1 MEINNMTIEEKLY
14 FNAFESEHKFVG
26 EHYTFAKEHKGFVS
40 KHKSIKLFVVVFWPY
55 IFSSPSPIRGSV

>member
-1 MEINNMTIEEKLY
+1 MTIEEKLY

-40 KHKSIKLFVVVFWPY
+40 KHKSIKLLVVVF
-55 IFSSPSPIRGSV
+55 